1 MKWAWFTSGPLTEP
15 FRGASA
21 FSSVKWAD
29 LAELKLTGL
38 REQEMKQFRLKD
50 WH

>member
-1 MKWAWFTSGPLTEP
+1 MRRAWFTSQPLTEP

-21 FSSVKWAD
+21 FCVKWAD
-29 LAELKLTGL
+29 LSELKLTGP
-38 REQEMKQFRLKD
+38 REQEMKRFGLKD